1 MGFKMNKPTSLDNL
15 QKITDMTIHM
25 GGTNVRQNIKRRL
38 LDYKN
43 QLEIQGKNEIEVGL
57 LLVSEL
63 KKLKEEYFVD

>member
-1 MGFKMNKPTSLDNL
+1 MNKPTSLDNL
-15 QKITDMTIHM
+15 QKITDMTIYM